1 MTEDVTMRAL
11 PKGES
16 ARKNWVQ
23 LILKGRKDLRSEKDI
38 TTIVLFVRIISLM
51 DNQQK
56 VILHPVY
63 F

>member
-1 MTEDVTMRAL
+1 MTEDVIMHAL
-11 PKGES
+11 PKDES
-16 ARKNWVQ
+16 VRKTWVQ

-56 VILHPVY
+56 VILHSVY

>member
-1 MTEDVTMRAL
+1 MTEDVIMHAL

-16 ARKNWVQ
+16 VRKNWVQ

-51 DNQQK
+51 DDQQK
-56 VILHPVY
+56 VILHSVY